1 MKILSLGYNSVD
13 SGGPFSVEQNYIN
26 ILKKKNIEVVKD
38 TYLVKKL
45 YKILISEKK
54 KFIDYLNEY
63 DLVHFHSFF
72 SVSNALI
79 SKILFK
85 NHIPY
90 IISLHGNLNNW
101 SMQKSRLKKLIFL
114 KLFKSFIQKSQAI
127 HVLNDY
133 EKNEVSNIINFKK
146 LRIFKLQNCL
156 DVSQYKITKSSNK
169 EKFTVLFFGRLNIK
183 KGIYRL
189 LDIIKLIEK
198 KKINDIKFLFV
209 GPKDKSIYKDFISK
223 IESLKIT
230 KIVEIR
236 EGIKTI
242 KEKNKLFSE
251 SDIFILPSDDEA
263 DSVSVKEALSAGLPV
278 IISKNCKFPYKKNAN
293 QFIKIIDN
301 KNLNQYVDSILEFY
315 KNYQNLNYLSIQAH
329 MFSNN
334 NFSLQEIETDLPKI
348 YKDCLTYSFESKNW
362 Y

>member
-1 MKILSLGYNSVD
+1 MKILSIGYSSVD
-13 SGGPFSVEQNYIN
+13 SGGPFNVEQNYIN
-26 ILKKKNIEVVKD
+26 TLKEKNIEVVK
-38 TYLVKKL
+38 
-45 YKILISEKK
+45 KIYSFKDISKIFILDRK

-63 DLVHFHSFF
+63 DLVHFHNIF
-72 SVSNALI
+72 SVSNAII
-79 SKILFK
+79 SNILFK

-101 SMQKSRLKKLIFL
+101 SMRQSKIKKIIFL
-114 KLFKSFIQKSQAI
+114 KLFKSFISKSQAI

-133 EKNEVSNIINFKK
+133 EKNEISNILNFKK

-156 DVSQYKITKSSNK
+156 DVSQYKITKSINK
-169 EKFTVLFFGRLNIK
+169 EKFTILFFGRLNFK

-189 LDIIKLIEK
+189 LNIIKLIEEE
-198 KKINDIKFLFV
+198 KIKDIKFLFV

-223 IESLKIT
+223 IESLELSKI
-230 KIVEIR
+230 IEIR
-236 EGIKTI
+236 DGIETLD
-242 KEKNKLFSE
+242 EKKKLFSE
-251 SDIFILPSDDEA
+251 SDVFILPSDDEA

-278 IISKNCKFPYKKNAN
+278 IISKNCKFQFTKNAN

-301 KNLNQYVDSILEFY
+301 KNLNQYADTILEFY
-315 KNYQNLNYLSIQAH
+315 KNYQNLSSLAIKAH
-329 MFSNN
+329 MFSDQ
-334 NFSLQEIETDLPKI
+334 NFSLKEIGTDLPKL